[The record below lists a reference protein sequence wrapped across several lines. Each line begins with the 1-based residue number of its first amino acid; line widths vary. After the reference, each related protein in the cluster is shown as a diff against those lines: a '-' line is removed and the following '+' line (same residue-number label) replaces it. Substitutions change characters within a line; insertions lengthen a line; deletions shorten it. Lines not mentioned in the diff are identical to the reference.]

1 MTATSLTDDEMS
13 RIRAEL
19 ADNILN
25 ANASL
30 YVDVRSLYSVIRD
43 NVLSSTIAAT
53 SSSTTVSVAG
63 PTSITVT
70 TVAGLVVGTMI
81 QLDAD
86 SQRESVRIRAI
97 SGSVLSVICK
107 KTHSGTYP
115 VENESAL
122 TLVRAVMSD
131 LAALEQGAALDSL
144 DSLGLQQVDE
154 VIWRTDQNITQ
165 SIETARGA
173 LRKRL
178 ASLCGLGWILAA
190 GTNSNAFEVY

>member
-43 NVLSSTIAAT
+43 NVLSSSVAAT
-53 SSSTTVSVAG
+53 SSSTTVSAAG
-63 PTSITVT
+63 PTSITVA
-70 TVAGLVVGTMI
+70 TVAGLVAGTMI
-81 QLDAD
+81 QLDTD

-107 KTHSGTYP
+107 KTHAGTYP

-154 VIWRTDQNITQ
+154 VIWRSDQNITQ
-165 SIETARGA
+165 SIEIARMA